1 MLRIVCISVLMLIGV
16 EAQSQIQYMQVKPVH
31 IEKTA
36 DSLTKIYSAKL
47 GMTPKQDLLFKT
59 NVSDYLLLRE
69 EVEKK
74 YTGKQKLEELLK
86 ASLEESGTMSEV
98 LTENQF
104 ELYKKIKPTI
114 QPIDKVEEN

>member
-104 ELYKKIKPTI
+104 ELYKKIKPAI

>member
-59 NVSDYLLLRE
+59 NVSDFLLLRE

>member
-69 EVEKK
+69 EVENK

-104 ELYKKIKPTI
+104 ELYKKIKPAI